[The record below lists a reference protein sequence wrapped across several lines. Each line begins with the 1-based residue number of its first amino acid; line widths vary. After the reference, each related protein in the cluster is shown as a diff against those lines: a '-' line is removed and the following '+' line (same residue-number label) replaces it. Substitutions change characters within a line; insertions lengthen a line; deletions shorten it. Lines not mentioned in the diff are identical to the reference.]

1 MLLLFWLQN
10 HMARQ
15 TSTQFQFY
23 RKLGKSTSI
32 LTQPLTQL
40 EAIKWS
46 ELSPGPYGFLRTFLL
61 GLSGF
66 SCLKVC
72 FHILWSFKVH
82 VEKHLKMEIISH
94 SNKEFQEW
102 WDRIL
107 FRHLKNLANSPQLE
121 RVSRGRCLAQ
131 SVITIFPSWIGLMNS
146 HTCTP
151 HCQSPLLDTSISMS
165 CRSQITK
172 LYSLCLFR
180 AGRETKLIK
189 NPTNPVKLFLL
200 SLGFG

>member
-1 MLLLFWLQN
+1 
-10 HMARQ
+10 
-15 TSTQFQFY
+15 
-23 RKLGKSTSI
+23 
-32 LTQPLTQL
+32 
-40 EAIKWS
+40 
-46 ELSPGPYGFLRTFLL
+46 
-61 GLSGF
+61 
-66 SCLKVC
+66 
-72 FHILWSFKVH
+72 
-82 VEKHLKMEIISH
+82 MEIISH

-107 FRHLKNLANSPQLE
+107 FRHLKNLANSPQLQ

-200 SLGFG
+200 SLGFGWGVKEKKRAANSSKWHILLIGAIGCKHKKNQNTNQPTKQKSKFAIKSNGKNLMQLIIWVCFDCREHVHSALPQAFIC